1 MFSLLGISILYIYSR
16 RHWLPWCKPMQW
28 ILVYCNFNCKAI
40 TFLGNRPQFLSVA
53 IWNFNMGVNG
63 KIVRCGMPWKRL
75 IVEGNGKFV
84 TQGSSVYIWGVL
96 FMSTL
101 LKFGWGHSVQFS
113 KFPILRFWKHYLF
126 NIAKLPFYWLSLK
139 WKKKCFHLRLSEQKD
154 NFCNF
159 WQIAKKVIA
168 YIIYI

>member
-84 TQGSSVYIWGVL
+84 TQVQVSTYEGYFSCPHCLSLVGVIL
-96 FMSTL
+96 CSLVNFRFYD
-101 LKFGWGHSVQFS
+101 FGN
-113 KFPILRFWKHYLF
+113 YLF
-126 NIAKLPFYWLSLK
+126 NIAKLPFYSPSLK
-139 WKKKCFHLRLSEQKD
+139 WKKKCFHLRRSEQKD
-154 NFCNF
+154 NFCNY
-159 WQIAKKVIA
+159 WLVTKK
-168 YIIYI
+168 